1 MDETFF
7 YVVGGALIVL
17 ALAVTFAGMRNESF
31 PSARALRG
39 MIAIFVVLVVSTA
52 TGAVLL
58 ARAEQEERRE
68 ELNHAA
74 AEEAQAEEIA
84 NEENA
89 GQATEGQAA
98 GGGGETPGEEADG
111 ETLFVEAGCGDCHSF
126 AATSSAGAIGP
137 NLDETLVDQDV
148 GYIQQSIID
157 PSAVIADGYG
167 DGIMPSTY
175 SQELTE
181 AELTELAA
189 YIHESVAASA
199 E

>member
-7 YVVGGALIVL
+7 YVVGGALVVV
-17 ALAVTFAGMRNESF
+17 ALAVTFAGMRNEAF

-58 ARAEQEERRE
+58 ARAEQEHRRE
-68 ELNHAA
+68 ELRQA
-74 AEEAQAEEIA
+74 AEEEAEAEEIA
-84 NEENA
+84 DEENA
-89 GQATEGQAA
+89 GQASEGQAA
-98 GGGGETPGEEADG
+98 GGGGETPGDETDG

-126 AATSSAGAIGP
+126 GAAGTAGSIGP

-148 GYIQQSIID
+148 GYVQQSIID
-157 PSAVIADGYG
+157 PNAEIAEGYG

-181 AELTELAA
+181 AEISELAA
-189 YIHESVAASA
+189 YIHESVAGSA

>member
-7 YVVGGALIVL
+7 YVVGGALVVL
-17 ALAVTFAGMRNESF
+17 ALAVTFAGMRNEAF
-31 PSARALRG
+31 PSPRALRG

-58 ARAEQEERRE
+58 ARAEQAERRE
-68 ELNHAA
+68 ELSHAA
-74 AEEAQAEEIA
+74 AEEAEAEDIA

-98 GGGGETPGEEADG
+98 GGGGETPGDEADG
-111 ETLFVEAGCGDCHSF
+111 ATLFVEASCGDCHSF
-126 AATSSAGAIGP
+126 GAAGTAGAIGP

-157 PSAVIADGYG
+157 PSAQIAEGYD

-175 SQELTE
+175 GQELTE
-181 AELTELAA
+181 AELAELAA